1 MTAQSKPFPA
11 VGMLVNTFTDWL
23 KHRRELSEL
32 RQLNT
37 VEFDRIAS
45 ELRVSPADLNELV
58 RQGPHAADELPKM
71 LKVLGIDEE
80 ALART
85 QPLVLRDMKRV
96 CALCADKRECDRD
109 LAAGTAAEH
118 YKGYCLNAS
127 TIASLDQNR
136 PRADS
141 DSISIVRIPQR
152 LTAVVDAWAEAHDT
166 VRSNAIRQLVELG
179 LSSRPSVD
187 LVDAGGCDP
196 FEIEDD

>member
-58 RQGPHAADELPKM
+58 RQGPHAANELPKM

-118 YKGYCLNAS
+118 IRGIAS
-127 TIASLDQNR
+127 THRQS
-136 PRADS
+136 PRW
-141 DSISIVRIPQR
+141 
-152 LTAVVDAWAEAHDT
+152 TTT
-166 VRSNAIRQLVELG
+166 VRARTAI
-179 LSSRPSVD
+179 PSA
-187 LVDAGGCDP
+187 L
-196 FEIEDD
+196 